1 VSDRATRSAAL
12 WATAIAVP
20 VAVLA
25 GILIF
30 SHVRGQADASEAAA
44 GPSASTPAIA
54 STAPVAVPAPKLS
67 PRAAQVCLAVTS
79 QLPLSPRGVPQRKV
93 TAGAEQNAA
102 YGDPAITVT
111 CGGAQPKV
119 CTTPEDDGTKTG
131 CLPMITRLVMMNNV
145 CFHVD
150 SKPAAAVFTTMDR
163 EVPVAVTVP
172 RSYAKPAEWALE
184 FADPIVETDR
194 SLAKVPYGCS

>member
-1 VSDRATRSAAL
+1 
-12 WATAIAVP
+12 
-20 VAVLA
+20 
-25 GILIF
+25 
-30 SHVRGQADASEAAA
+30 
-44 GPSASTPAIA
+44 
-54 STAPVAVPAPKLS
+54 
-67 PRAAQVCLAVTS
+67 VCLAVTS
-79 QLPLSPRGVPQRKV
+79 QLPPTLRDLAQRTV
-93 TAGAEQNAA
+93 TAGPEQNAA

-119 CTTPEDDGTKTG
+119 CTTPEDDGTRTG
-131 CLPMITRLVMMNNV
+131 CIPMTTQLVVMNNV

-150 SKPAAAVFTTMDR
+150 SRPAAAVFTTMDR

-184 FADPIVETDR
+184 FADPIVATDK